1 MRIAI
6 IGAGIAGLTAAY
18 EIHKVA
24 PDAHVDVF
32 EAEARVGGKTRT
44 VPFDSGPMDVGA
56 EAFLARNNDIVDFFT
71 ELGLADQMVGPSG
84 LRSRVYAQDS
94 LQPIPQGGVMGI
106 PSSAEPV
113 KHLVSAETA
122 ARIDAESTAEPI
134 DWQVG
139 QDYSVGRMVRERYGD
154 EVADRVV
161 SALLGGVYS
170 CSADDLGIRATV
182 PQLAEAL
189 DALAESGEPVTLSAA
204 VKSIEAERAERA
216 RERSADNDGG
226 VGQPAGPPFRAF
238 RGGYADVYDTLAEKC
253 GANIQIDTFISG
265 VEPHKKGGYTVKGGG
280 EAAQEPYDRVL
291 VATPAPTASRLL
303 KKVAPDAAEAM
314 RPIKLAS
321 SAVVGLKIDSD
332 TDSAGNQL
340 PENSGLIVALD
351 QGGVHAKAF
360 TFSSRKWPHLAER
373 LDGGVIVRAS
383 FGRFGD
389 DAIVRADEDDLVD
402 YALDDLK
409 TITGFDARDA
419 GVSEIFTQRWFGGI
433 PRFDER
439 HLGYVKAARAALADV
454 PGIDVTGAWAGGV
467 GIPNVV
473 ADARAAARRIL

>member
-189 DALAESGEPVTLSAA
+189 DAIAESGEPVTLSAA
-204 VKSIEAERAERA
+204 VK
-216 RERSADNDGG
+216 
-226 VGQPAGPPFRAF
+226 
-238 RGGYADVYDTLAEKC
+238 
-253 GANIQIDTFISG
+253 
-265 VEPHKKGGYTVKGGG
+265 
-280 EAAQEPYDRVL
+280 
-291 VATPAPTASRLL
+291 
-303 KKVAPDAAEAM
+303 
-314 RPIKLAS
+314 
-321 SAVVGLKIDSD
+321 
-332 TDSAGNQL
+332 
-340 PENSGLIVALD
+340 
-351 QGGVHAKAF
+351 
-360 TFSSRKWPHLAER
+360 
-373 LDGGVIVRAS
+373 
-383 FGRFGD
+383 
-389 DAIVRADEDDLVD
+389 
-402 YALDDLK
+402 
-409 TITGFDARDA
+409 
-419 GVSEIFTQRWFGGI
+419 
-433 PRFDER
+433 
-439 HLGYVKAARAALADV
+439 
-454 PGIDVTGAWAGGV
+454 
-467 GIPNVV
+467 
-473 ADARAAARRIL
+473 